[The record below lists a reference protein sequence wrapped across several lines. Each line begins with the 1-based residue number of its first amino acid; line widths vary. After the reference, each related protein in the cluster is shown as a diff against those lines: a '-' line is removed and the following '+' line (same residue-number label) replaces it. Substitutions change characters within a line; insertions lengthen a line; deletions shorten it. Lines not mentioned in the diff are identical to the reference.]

1 MEALMRWS
9 IEPSI
14 RRW

>member
-1 MEALMRWS
+1 MLLS

-14 RRW
+14 RY